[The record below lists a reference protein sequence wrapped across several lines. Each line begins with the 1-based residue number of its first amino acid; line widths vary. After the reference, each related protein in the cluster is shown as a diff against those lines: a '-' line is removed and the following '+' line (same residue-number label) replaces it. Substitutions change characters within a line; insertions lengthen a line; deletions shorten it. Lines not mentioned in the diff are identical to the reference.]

1 MPWKKSRK
9 KVAKRLGSEIKNAYL
24 YISRKGN
31 GSRLKREIMIGKRNS
46 GKFQQ
51 DAVIG
56 RFAKD
61 ARGTQNSTAVEAA
74 LVQGQAKAEYVA
86 AQKDQPRVSFKFLAT
101 CK

>member
-1 MPWKKSRK
+1 
-9 KVAKRLGSEIKNAYL
+9 
-24 YISRKGN
+24 
-31 GSRLKREIMIGKRNS
+31 MIGKRNS

-61 ARGTQNSTAVEAA
+61 ARGTQNSTAVAAA
-74 LVQGQAKAEYVA
+74 LEQGIAKAEYLA

-101 CK
+101 GK